1 MTHPCS
7 SRFFFFPQLGILCP
21 FIIFFYVHPFD
32 AWYVEIAHLSHPQA
46 VFMIP
51 QRIYK
56 ALLLNRVPSV
66 FY

>member
-1 MTHPCS
+1 MTRLCS
-7 SRFFFFPQLGILCP
+7 SSFFFSLSFQHGSL

-51 QRIYK
+51 STNI
-56 ALLLNRVPSV
+56 
-66 FY
+66 